1 MPIAVVTTIIS
12 AISIIAGSL
21 LGALFSWI
29 ISKKMHNQKMQ
40 EEYKLIQENRKYE
53 ESYRAKEV
61 CNNANVIRLDIANA
75 IFQSIRSL
83 QNTEERKNYLY
94 LLPINKY
101 YSQAVAS
108 LSDKY
113 NLKELSYLYQLYGII
128 EKVNRDIYEW
138 TIGDKDAYD
147 KVKAGFG
154 TILYKM
160 YGDNFKKVLTINP
173 EKVSYIELYRND
185 YTMKP
190 YKDLLEKLDD
200 LCLLENLL
208 KEKAEE
214 NIKK

>member
-1 MPIAVVTTIIS
+1 MPIAIITTIIS
-12 AISIIAGSL
+12 AISILAGST

-40 EEYKLIQENRKYE
+40 EEYKIMQENRKYE
-53 ESYRAKEV
+53 DSYRAKEV

-75 IFQSIRSL
+75 LFQSIRSL
-83 QNTEERKNYLY
+83 QNTDEKKNYLY

-138 TIGDKDAYD
+138 TIGDTEAYD
-147 KVKAGFG
+147 KVKTGFE

-160 YGDNFKKVLTINP
+160 YGDDFKKVLTIDPDNI
-173 EKVSYIELYRND
+173 SYIELYKND
-185 YTMKP
+185 STEKQ
-190 YKDLLEKLDD
+190 YKDLLEKLDY

-208 KEKAEE
+208 KEKTEE
-214 NIKK
+214 HIKK

>member
-1 MPIAVVTTIIS
+1 MPIAIVTTIIS
-12 AISIIAGSL
+12 GISIIAGTL

-29 ISKKMHNQKMQ
+29 INKKMHNQKMQ

-75 IFQSIRSL
+75 LFQSIRSL

-94 LLPINKY
+94 LLPINKL

-113 NLKELSYLYQLYGII
+113 TLKELSYLYQLYGII
-128 EKVNRDIYEW
+128 EKANRDIYEW
-138 TIGDKDAYD
+138 TIGDKDAYE
-147 KVKAGFG
+147 KVKTGFES
-154 TILYKM
+154 ILYKM
-160 YGDNFKKVLTINP
+160 YGDNFRKVITINP
-173 EKVSYIELYRND
+173 DKVSYIELYKND
-185 YTMKP
+185 YTIKP

-208 KEKAEE
+208 KERSDQEV
-214 NIKK
+214 KK

>member
-1 MPIAVVTTIIS
+1 MPIAIVTTIIS
-12 AISIIAGSL
+12 GISIIAGTL

-29 ISKKMHNQKMQ
+29 INKKMHNQKMQ

-75 IFQSIRSL
+75 LFQSIRSL

-94 LLPINKY
+94 LLPINKL

-113 NLKELSYLYQLYGII
+113 TLKELSYLYQLYGII
-128 EKVNRDIYEW
+128 EKANRDIYEW
-138 TIGDKDAYD
+138 TIGDKDAYE
-147 KVKAGFG
+147 KVKTGFES
-154 TILYKM
+154 ILYKM
-160 YGDNFKKVLTINP
+160 YGDNFRKVITINP
-173 EKVSYIELYRND
+173 DKVSYIELYKND
-185 YTMKP
+185 YTIKP

-208 KEKAEE
+208 KERSEKEV
-214 NIKK
+214 KK

>member
-40 EEYKLIQENRKYE
+40 EEYKLIKENRQYE

-147 KVKAGFG
+147 KVKAGFE

-160 YGDNFKKVLTINP
+160 YGDNFRKVIIINP
-173 EKVSYIELYRND
+173 DKISYIELYKND
-185 YTMKP
+185 YTIKP
-190 YKDLLEKLDD
+190 YKDLLAKLDD

-208 KEKAEE
+208 KEKTEG